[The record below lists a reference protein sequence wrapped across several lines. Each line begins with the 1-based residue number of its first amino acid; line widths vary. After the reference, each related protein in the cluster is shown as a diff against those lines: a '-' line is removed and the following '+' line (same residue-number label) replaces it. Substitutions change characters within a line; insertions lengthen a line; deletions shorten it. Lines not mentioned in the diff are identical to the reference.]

1 MALPTKLYANYDRTT
16 GPTPEG
22 FKFVTRDPAA
32 EMEYTVK
39 TLAEIMSQTGSTSWA
54 GAETAA
60 GNVLKERFN
69 AVENTLFSNVNSRWA
84 TKLTSIKDE
93 VLGTQAEFAYG
104 QYLAGMSAAFGG
116 GHTNT
121 AIFSKVSS
129 EERKLAIIDAATKN
143 LQSLNSL
150 TYQSTSAM
158 PLVVPIESQLVADAA
173 ASAVESYAMGE
184 IRAQQI
190 RQSVEAG
197 NMLATLGP
205 SQGSNPTPYEE
216 VLAFASVNAT
226 GKAAIT
232 K

>member
-1 MALPTKLYANYDRTT
+1 MPLPTKLYSDIDKLSTEN
-16 GPTPEG
+16 
-22 FKFVTRDPAA
+22 FKFITRDPAK

-69 AVENTLFSNVNSRWA
+69 AVENTLFGNINSRWA
-84 TKLTSIKDE
+84 SKLTSIKDE
-93 VLGTQAEFAYG
+93 VLGTQPEFAYG

-158 PLVVPIESQLVADAA
+158 PLVVPIESQLVADAS
-173 ASAVESYAMGE
+173 ASAVESYAMAE

-190 RQSVEAG
+190 RQSVASG
-197 NMLATLGP
+197 TILAAAAP
-205 SQGSNPTPYEE
+205 NQGSNPTPYEE
-216 VLAFASVNAT
+216 VLAFAGIQAT
-226 GKAAIT
+226 GAASLT